1 MTNPHSPADDVVYDL
16 VSIQYHA
23 LKAASH
29 YDQYFTDA
37 AEHPDVQEFL
47 RQIQQQDFERAQR
60 CHQLL
65 GELTGVGMHTPS

>member
-1 MTNPHSPADDVVYDL
+1 MTNPHSPADDLVYDL

-29 YDQYFTDA
+29 YDQYLKDA
-37 AEHPDVQEFL
+37 EGHSDVQEFI

-60 CHQLL
+60 CHRLL
-65 GELTGVGMHTPS
+65 GQLTGTGMHARS